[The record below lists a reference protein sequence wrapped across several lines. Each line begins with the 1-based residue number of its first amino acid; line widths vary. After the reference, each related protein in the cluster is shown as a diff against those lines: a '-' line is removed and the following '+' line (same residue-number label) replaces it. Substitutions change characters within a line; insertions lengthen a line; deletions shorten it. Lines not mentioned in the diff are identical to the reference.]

1 MLRDKANY
9 GKGQDA
15 KRLHA
20 VSPAKIYL
28 ALGEEIGKD
37 VTAKTLASGETTQKQ
52 VLSPKQKS
60 LVKNRLSS
68 MMLEDMIEHPMT
80 DSSYYSLVANVTPA
94 GSPPASPKPKKEKKT
109 PTKAKKKTTTKA
121 ASKKPKAKTP
131 PKKKAAAKGKKPH
144 QKKAAA
150 KSKGKGKGEKG
161 EKAKESSDTEGSGT
175 ASEGSQSE

>member
-37 VTAKTLASGETTQKQ
+37 VTAKTHASGETTQKQ
-52 VLSPKQKS
+52 VLSPKQKK

-68 MMLEDMIEHPMT
+68 MMVEDMIEHPMT
-80 DSSYYSLVANVTPA
+80 DSSYYSLVADVTPA
-94 GSPPASPKPKKEKKT
+94 GSPPASPKPKTKKT
-109 PTKAKKKTTTKA
+109 PTKAKKKTPTKA

-131 PKKKAAAKGKKPH
+131 PKKKAAAKGKKPP
-144 QKKAAA
+144 QKK
-150 KSKGKGKGEKG
+150 KGKGNSKGEKG

>member
-37 VTAKTLASGETTQKQ
+37 VTAKTHASGETTQKQ
-52 VLSPKQKS
+52 VLSPKQKK

-68 MMLEDMIEHPMT
+68 MMVEDMIEHPMT
-80 DSSYYSLVANVTPA
+80 DSSYYSLVADVTPA
-94 GSPPASPKPKKEKKT
+94 GSPPASPKPKTKKT
-109 PTKAKKKTTTKA
+109 PTKAKKKTPTKA

-150 KSKGKGKGEKG
+150 KGKGNSKGEKG